1 MNKIEKRNLELINK
15 WLNAWTLPGGSH
27 KEMLECYSYESDL
40 EVFAPIQN
48 YYVVKKGGDRDFWDQ
63 GEGKIEKQTKSRQM
77 LISNKIASGNKVSIE
92 GVINTESVDGI
103 KKEWNFAVF
112 FVIDKKK
119 GLIVSDHSYM
129 PDTPGMKIL
138 KPED

>member
-48 YYVVKKGGDRDFWDQ
+48 YYVVKKAV
-63 GEGKIEKQTKSRQM
+63 IE
-77 LISNKIASGNKVSIE
+77 IS
-92 GVINTESVDGI
+92 GI
-103 KKEWNFAVF
+103 KVKERLSSKPNQ
-112 FVIDKKK
+112 DKC
-119 GLIVSDHSYM
+119 
-129 PDTPGMKIL
+129 
-138 KPED
+138 